1 MTDRPPLVS
10 IVTPVLN
17 RVSSIGLSLASVAA
31 QTYDNVEHIV
41 IDGGSTDG
49 TIGGHPSVRCMT
61 GIRSGC

>member
-49 TIGGHPSVRCMT
+49 TIDVIRAFADT
-61 GIRSGC
+61 GIGSGC

>member
-49 TIGGHPSVRCMT
+49 TTRRSERSLQTDIG
-61 GIRSGC
+61 SGC